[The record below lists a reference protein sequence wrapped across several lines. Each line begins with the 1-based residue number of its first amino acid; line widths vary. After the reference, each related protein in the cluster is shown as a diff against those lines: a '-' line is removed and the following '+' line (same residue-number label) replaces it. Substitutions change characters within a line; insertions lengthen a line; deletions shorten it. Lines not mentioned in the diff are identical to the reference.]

1 MGTWTTDPYHD
12 AAWEGYMQMERT
24 QLTQRASGQM
34 RRAIGRVL
42 KGESEEDLERI
53 AAEDQRRAKEVMVPL
68 RKDGRVYYK
77 HISDLTREDVAARLE
92 AERFTVMW
100 LKGRIERVRGSRLS
114 CARTPGTTSTPT
126 LPRTPLLAGRV
137 DKRPLNAGLA
147 GPRR

>member
-12 AAWEGYMQMERT
+12 AAWEGYMQMERA
-24 QLTQRASGQM
+24 QLAERASGQM

-92 AERFTVMW
+92 AERVTVMW
-100 LKGRIERVRGSRLS
+100 LKGRIESERIAAQLRENAWDYLD
-114 CARTPGTTSTPT
+114 AHTSENP
-126 LPRTPLLAGRV
+126 PSGRS
-137 DKRPLNAGLA
+137 G
-147 GPRR
+147 G